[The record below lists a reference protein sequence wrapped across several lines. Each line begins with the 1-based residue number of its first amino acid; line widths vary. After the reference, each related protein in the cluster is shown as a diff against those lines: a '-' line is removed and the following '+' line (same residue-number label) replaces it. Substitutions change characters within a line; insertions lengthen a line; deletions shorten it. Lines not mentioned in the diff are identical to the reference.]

1 MLPCACAVILT
12 HFDVFCDLLLKRLM
26 ATWNLFVLYT
36 VQWPEKKADKH
47 TCLEPLDCSRNCAS
61 LGIFKSQTLLFV
73 SASSFFFILLV
84 SSFFEKIFNVFT
96 CSKRNNDEH
105 IIFEEQ
111 RVCRSDDT
119 RWQLLWSFL
128 AVYRHEFGHSQCVKN
143 SFCLRFSIF
152 RLCE

>member
-12 HFDVFCDLLLKRLM
+12 HFDVFCDLLLKRPT
-26 ATWNLFVLYT
+26 ATWNLFQCL
-36 VQWPEKKADKH
+36 QWSEKRLINLPAFNRL
-47 TCLEPLDCSRNCAS
+47 TLSRICAS
-61 LGIFKSQTLLFV
+61 LGIFRSQTLLFV
-73 SASSFFFILLV
+73 SASSFFFFLLV
-84 SSFFEKIFNVFT
+84 NSFFEKFFNVFT
-96 CSKRNNDEH
+96 CSKRNIGEN

-128 AVYRHEFGHSQCVKN
+128 AVYIREFRHSQDVKN